1 MPRRPTGR
9 PQPGET
15 PPVSR
20 LRQGS
25 SGRKTKATVGP
36 PSRGPRIGG
45 RPADRGRCRPEP
57 PRPSWPPGPRTARRP
72 SDRGPSRGRG
82 SYPRGCVRERWVP
95 GRTAA
100 PVPGQRSSRTER
112 GRRDAPGPVR
122 GLGPTGANPTRTRSP
137 RPLEEHR
144 PRRAARR
151 GNRSRG
157 DLLTHRSQGLF
168 VPLLHP
174 IVFRAGPNER
184 LAESLQ
190 GGPPWL
196 RLAQRPDLHHHV
208 FEGPSLVEVAQDEV
222 QLADDELEHVD
233 LAVEEFHQVR
243 LHGLLRPQV
252 RDVDLALLA
261 EAVHPSDPLFDAQGI
276 PREIVVDDRPRELQ
290 VPALSAGLRA
300 QEHLSVPLER
310 PHRAIFRRGREAAMV
325 DRDTMALAFEDALQ
339 MLQRP
344 EVLGEH
350 EGLFVRRAEELDQP
364 CGLTFCWIARAS
376 LSNASSWSRSRG
388 PKSGLWPNRLNVS
401 AAA

>member
-20 LRQGS
+20 RRQGS
-25 SGRKTKATVGP
+25 AGRKTKATVGP

-82 SYPRGCVRERWVP
+82 SSRAGNSRGRRVPR
-95 GRTAA
+95 RTVA

-137 RPLEEHR
+137 RPLEGHR

-151 GNRSRG
+151 GNHSRG

-174 IVFRAGPNER
+174 FGFPPSPAER

-190 GGPPWL
+190 GGQPRPRFARRPEPI
-196 RLAQRPDLHHHV
+196 RLV
-208 FEGPSLVEVAQDEV
+208 FEGPPLVEVAQDEV
-222 QLADDELEHVD
+222 ELADDELEPVD
-233 LAVEEFHQVR
+233 
-243 LHGLLRPQV
+243 
-252 RDVDLALLA
+252 
-261 EAVHPSDPLFDAQGI
+261 
-276 PREIVVDDRPRELQ
+276 
-290 VPALSAGLRA
+290 
-300 QEHLSVPLER
+300 
-310 PHRAIFRRGREAAMV
+310 
-325 DRDTMALAFEDALQ
+325 
-339 MLQRP
+339 
-344 EVLGEH
+344 
-350 EGLFVRRAEELDQP
+350 
-364 CGLTFCWIARAS
+364 
-376 LSNASSWSRSRG
+376 
-388 PKSGLWPNRLNVS
+388 
-401 AAA
+401 